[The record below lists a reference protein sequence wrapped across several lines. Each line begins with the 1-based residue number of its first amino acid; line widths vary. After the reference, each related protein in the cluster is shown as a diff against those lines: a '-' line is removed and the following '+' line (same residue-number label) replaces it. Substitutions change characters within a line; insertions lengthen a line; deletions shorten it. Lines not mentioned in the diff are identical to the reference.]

1 MSDFLEDGTSP
12 WGDQVSLSAHNSSS
26 SSLAHLDK
34 DKDRDDVE
42 DKEREANPSKVED
55 KDEKAEDK
63 EEKEDMS
70 KLLAPSSSPPSGA
83 PATVRSPRRAAR
95 AKTNAFTGR
104 SRRTRVVS
112 NAEPVESSVA
122 PLGPLDKGEEEG
134 SGGDGAGTSGGG
146 GAGGGAD
153 NSGTK
158 GSGEL
163 QDVPL
168 DETAMPNMG
177 ALSVKDNA
185 NNNDDDQHKDSYDGT
200 EGHGGPIESKPCQ
213 PKFEITVGD
222 PIKVGDITSSHT
234 VYTVHTSTNAPGF
247 SRPDSAVT
255 RRYRDF
261 RWLFHALEANNPGV
275 IVPPPPEKQAL
286 GRFKEDFVESRRSAL
301 QVMLNKIASHPVLH
315 ADPDLRL
322 FLESDSFAGDVKA
335 KSRNPTGLDES
346 VIVHHHQPPP
356 SSSSGS
362 GSGGGFMS
370 TLGGAFSF
378 SGKFVETNE
387 WFVEKKR
394 YVDGLEAQLKSL
406 AKALDLVVTQRRE
419 LSDATAEFALS
430 LDTLGGVEI
439 SKSLSDILSN
449 FADAHGKIKDLY
461 ARQCM
466 QDIMSLSNTL
476 DEYIRLIGSI
486 RSVFAQRQRAYLNV
500 QTAEHDLSKKRQHL
514 DKLHRQGKTLQDK
527 ISALETEV
535 QDQEK
540 RVVNCRVA
548 FDDISKQIVS
558 EFDRFEHDKVRDF
571 RNSVE
576 LFLENAVEAQKEAI
590 EVWET
595 FYQLAGFSAPEVTA

>member
-12 WGDQVSLSAHNSSS
+12 WGDQVSISAHNSSS

-34 DKDRDDVE
+34 DKGGDGE
-42 DKEREANPSKVED
+42 DNREANQVEGNDSKTED
-55 KDEKAEDK
+55 KHDDKDNKNDRAEDKAED
-63 EEKEDMS
+63 MS
-70 KLLAPSSSPPSGA
+70 TLLAPSSSPPSSGA
-83 PATVRSPRRAAR
+83 ATVRSPRRAAR

-122 PLGPLDKGEEEG
+122 PLGPLDKAEED
-134 SGGDGAGTSGGG
+134 SAPTDVGGVVGGG
-146 GAGGGAD
+146 NG
-153 NSGTK
+153 

-168 DETAMPNMG
+168 DETAMPKLG
-177 ALSVKDNA
+177 ELSVKDNA
-185 NNNDDDQHKDSYDGT
+185 NDNDDDEHKQHKDGNDDS
-200 EGHGGPIESKPCQ
+200 EFRGGPSQ

-346 VIVHHHQPPP
+346 VIVHHHQPPAS
-356 SSSSGS
+356 SSSSGGS
-362 GSGGGFMS
+362 GGGGFMS

-406 AKALDLVVTQRRE
+406 AKALDLVVSQRRE

-527 ISALETEV
+527 ISALESDV

-548 FDDISKQIVS
+548 FDDISKQIVT

-595 FYQLAGFSAPEVTA
+595 FYQLAGFTEVPASA